1 VESNLPELVRQTG
14 HLLLTFETMQKK
26 RIIIFEDNNDLREG
40 LSMIIESVDDF
51 EMAGA
56 FADAKRLIPRIQQS
70 RPDIVLMDINM
81 PEISGI
87 EAVQQLHEQFPHIKI
102 LMQTVFD
109 EDDKVFASLCA
120 GASGYILKNTAPERL
135 LQAIREVAD
144 GGVFFTPSIAQKV
157 LNNFHQHQ
165 SAPEFI
171 QLSDR
176 EKEILQHLVSGL
188 SYKKIAEKSFLSYE
202 TVHSHIKKIYEKL
215 HVNSKGQAI
224 AKAIK
229 NRLI

>member
-1 VESNLPELVRQTG
+1 MESNSPELVRQTG

-26 RIIIFEDNNDLREG
+26 RIVIFEDNNDLREG

-165 SAPEFI
+165 S
-171 QLSDR
+171 
-176 EKEILQHLVSGL
+176 
-188 SYKKIAEKSFLSYE
+188 
-202 TVHSHIKKIYEKL
+202 
-215 HVNSKGQAI
+215 
-224 AKAIK
+224 
-229 NRLI
+229 